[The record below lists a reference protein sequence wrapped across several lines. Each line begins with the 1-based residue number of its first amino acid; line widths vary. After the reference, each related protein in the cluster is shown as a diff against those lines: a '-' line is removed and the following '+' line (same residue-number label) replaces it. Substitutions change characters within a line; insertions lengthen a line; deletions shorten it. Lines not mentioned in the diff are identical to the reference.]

1 MKNKKGFTLI
11 ELIAVLVILAIIL
24 LISVPIVIGI
34 VKKTQLSANKR
45 SVDYYGK
52 SVEIAFANYLLEN
65 GKSPESFDDLKIEYS
80 GKKVICDIKV
90 LENHPTKENTLI
102 YLSKCTVG
110 GIKVK
115 DDKTDDG
122 WYHYGKTTKTFSE
135 EVTENIDYETGD
147 TVTYNGMDFY
157 VIRNS
162 YESDDYVTLLKAT
175 SLKKDEVYQY
185 YQDTDLRKK
194 INMDTS
200 EDMSIYYT
208 DTLMVPYYR
217 VAAEYSSYGQTEYIN
232 GKSCGTEWVYHRSYT
247 NGCTTNYAKSDI
259 KKILDVWKEN
269 FINEE
274 DLKDFSRYNVR
285 LITKE
290 ECTKNGIAEL
300 MIKDSSGWEYTE
312 FSAKYDWLKSDV
324 DEEYWTMSLYD
335 DSNKNI
341 YAVSSGG
348 GFISKPVYYNAALRP
363 VIELLK
369 SAINGG

>member
-1 MKNKKGFTLI
+1 MKEKKGFTLI
-11 ELIAVLVILAIIL
+11 ELVAVLVILSIIL

-34 VKKTQLSANKR
+34 VKKSQMNANRR

-52 SVEIAFANYLLEN
+52 SVEIAIANYLLDN
-65 GKSPESFDDLKIEYS
+65 GKSPSSFNDLNIKYT
-80 GKKVICDIKV
+80 GKKVICDIKI
-90 LENHPTKENTLI
+90 LENNPTKEDTLI

-115 DDKTDDG
+115 DDKNEDG
-122 WYHYGKTTKTFSE
+122 WYHYGKTTKTFNE
-135 EVTENIDYETGD
+135 EVTEQIDYEVGD
-147 TVTYNGMDFY
+147 TVTYKGMNFY
-157 VIRNS
+157 VISNS
-162 YESDDYVTLLKAT
+162 YESDDYVTLLKAE
-175 SLKKDEVYQY
+175 SIKKDEVYQY

-217 VAAEYSSYGQTEYIN
+217 VAATYNGYGQTEYIN
-232 GKSCGTEWVYHRSYT
+232 GKSCGTEYVYHRSYT
-247 NGCTTNYAKSDI
+247 KGCTNNYAKSDI

-269 FINEE
+269 FLNEE

-324 DEEYWTMSLYD
+324 NEDYWTMSMYD
-335 DSNKNI
+335 DSNQSI
-341 YAVSSGG
+341 YAISSGG
-348 GFISKPVYYNAALRP
+348 GFISKPVYHNAALRP

-369 SAINGG
+369 SAIDGG